1 MYPWRVFS
9 ILTEKKTKTVIQQ
22 WLNTVF
28 IDPLVNTLI
37 KESHFTK
44 IQAETLL
51 IDILA
56 ENISNKQLSF
66 DEKSS
71 YRLIKSGVSR
81 GSFNRSLAQARKNI
95 IKSIY
100 TIILLG
106 YLGILETP
114 CLEPYIK
121 ISNKIRNYAEAYR
134 KLAKEKSKNI
144 EQIKLM
150 KMLQIEIEN
159 SLIELNKPKTL
170 SKNP

>member
-1 MYPWRVFS
+1 MYPLRVFS
-9 ILTEKKTKTVIQQ
+9 ILTEKNAKTIVQR
-22 WLNTVF
+22 WLRTVF
-28 IDPLVNTLI
+28 IDPLVNILI

-121 ISNKIRNYAEAYR
+121 LSNKIRNYAEAYR
-134 KLAKEKSKNI
+134 KLANEKSKNS
-144 EQIKLM
+144 EQIKIM

-159 SLIELNKPKTL
+159 SLIELNKPKSL
-170 SKNP
+170 SKKP